1 MVRKATAPASRIAT
15 VISCQ
20 RICSASHL
28 IATTNPNSRSTGG
41 LNYATNDLVSVNASS
56 SMSSSSF
63 TRAVAERDCV
73 AWRD

>member
-1 MVRKATAPASRIAT
+1 MVRKATAPASRSTT

-41 LNYATNDLVSVNASS
+41 LNYATNDLV
-56 SMSSSSF
+56 
-63 TRAVAERDCV
+63 
-73 AWRD
+73 